1 MAAPSAARPSAMPP
15 PILGLVPVTIATRS
29 LSFIGLPS
37 VRRRDQE
44 RLGRVEDPSVD
55 EARLLGLALQLAHG
69 AREAHPVQDL
79 LLAAVLDGGARVA
92 APGLPV
98 AGPERVVH
106 APVGWR
112 VGPQEVV

>member
-1 MAAPSAARPSAMPP
+1 MPP

-44 RLGRVEDPSVD
+44 RLGRVEYPGVD
-55 EARLLGLALQLAHG
+55 EPGLLGLALELAHG

-79 LLAAVLDGGARVA
+79 LLAAVLGGGARIA
-92 APGLPV
+92 APGLPG
-98 AGPERVVH
+98 AGPERLVH
-106 APVGWR
+106 PPVGR
-112 VGPQEVV
+112 VVPPHVVM

>member
-1 MAAPSAARPSAMPP
+1 MAAPTAARPSAMPP

-44 RLGRVEDPSVD
+44 RLGRVEYPGVD
-55 EARLLGLALQLAHG
+55 EPRLLGLALELAHG

-79 LLAAVLDGGARVA
+79 LLAAVLDGAARVA
-92 APGLPV
+92 APGLP
-98 AGPERVVH
+98 APAPYPLSQPPSRPHSPPH
-106 APVGWR
+106 A
-112 VGPQEVV
+112 